1 MQRFA
6 QNQFIHLFC
15 EQNTIFRYMKYISN
29 IAATLL
35 AAIIFISCGTSQQ
48 TSYKSN
54 ATITTARDSYEAY
67 VLTYYPI
74 AVEQMHRH
82 KIPASITLAQGL
94 LESGAGKSEL
104 TRKSNN
110 HFGIKASSGWNGRT
124 TSSMDNGRMCKFRS
138 YDSARESYEDHSLF
152 LLKPRYADL
161 FSLSPTDYKGW
172 ARGLKKAG
180 YAEDPAYPQKLINL
194 IERYELYKYD
204 NYSRK
209 DVSPILSNNINS
221 GFSGSRPIYISNG
234 LYYIIGNTG
243 DTFKSLAKEFD
254 VSRRKL
260 IKYNDLYKNYNIKAG
275 DIIYLEKKR
284 NKGTKEHRFHT
295 TAQGESL
302 YSISQKYG
310 IRLKS
315 IFKMNPEYE
324 SYTTLKV
331 GDVVILRK

>member
-1 MQRFA
+1 
-6 QNQFIHLFC
+6 
-15 EQNTIFRYMKYISN
+15 MKYIFN
-29 IAATLL
+29 VATVL
-35 AAIIFISCGTSQQ
+35 ASAIILVGCATSQQ
-48 TSYKSN
+48 VSHKSST
-54 ATITTARDSYEAY
+54 TITTARDSYEAY
-67 VLTYYPI
+67 ILTYYPI

-110 HFGIKASSGWNGRT
+110 HFGIKAHNNWNGRT
-124 TSSMDNGRMCKFRS
+124 TSTMDNGRMCKFRV
-138 YDSARESYEDHSLF
+138 YDSARDSYEDHSQF
-152 LLKPRYADL
+152 LLRPRYADL
-161 FSLSPTDYKGW
+161 FRLSSTDYKGW

-194 IERYELYKYD
+194 IERYRLYEYD
-204 NYSRK
+204 GYSKK
-209 DVSPILSNNINS
+209 DVSPILSGGKDG
-221 GFSGSRPIYISNG
+221 GFTGTRPIYISNG
-234 LYYIIGNTG
+234 LYYVVGNTG
-243 DTFKSLAKEFD
+243 DTFKSLAKEFG

-260 IKYNDLYKNYNIKAG
+260 IKYNDLYKDYNIKAG

-284 NKGTKEHRFHT
+284 TKATKEYRFHT
-295 TAQGESL
+295 TANGESL

-315 IFKMNPEYE
+315 LFKMNPEYE

-331 GDVVILRK
+331 GDAVILRK